1 MARPRRNTAA
11 HTAKA
16 ETKETAVQVQAE
28 TKAEAKAEPQA
39 EEQKPVRRAERTV
52 IVEFAGKQ
60 IKAKEILAKAE
71 AAYEE
76 AHKGVEIKTL
86 ELYISPEQ
94 NAAYYVVNGEGSDEF
109 KIEL

>member
-1 MARPRRNTAA
+1 MARPRRSTAAA

-16 ETKETAVQVQAE
+16 EVKETAAQVQAE
-28 TKAEAKAEPQA
+28 TKAEETKTVHE
-39 EEQKPVRRAERTV
+39 AERTV
-52 IVEFAGKQ
+52 VVEFAGKQ

-71 AAYEE
+71 AAYAE
-76 AHKGVEIKTL
+76 AHKGTEIKTL

>member
-28 TKAEAKAEPQA
+28 TKAEAKA